1 MFQLICCENQYLD
14 VKSKENPQDL
24 QLIGN
29 KPPPN
34 ASSDAKPSNW
44 NQIPQA
50 KIYYHVVLTR
60 TLVKSA

>member
-1 MFQLICCENQYLD
+1 MLSKPIFRLITED

-34 ASSDAKPSNW
+34 ASSDAKPSN
-44 NQIPQA
+44 
-50 KIYYHVVLTR
+50 
-60 TLVKSA
+60 